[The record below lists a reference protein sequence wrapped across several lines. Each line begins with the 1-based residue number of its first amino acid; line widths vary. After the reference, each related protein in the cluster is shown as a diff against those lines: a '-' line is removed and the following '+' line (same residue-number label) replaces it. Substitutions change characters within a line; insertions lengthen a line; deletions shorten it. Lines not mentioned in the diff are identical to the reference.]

1 MDKPLSVSGTCDFRL
16 YLITDTAVCGG
27 FEELCRLVEAAL
39 DAGVRAVQLR
49 EKGLPVREYLGRAE
63 KMRLLTQRYGAR
75 LFVNDRVDVAVAVD
89 ADGVH
94 LGQSGIPPFAAKIV
108 SDRLLVGAST
118 HSLAEALRAQDEGAD
133 FVTLGPIYATPSKA
147 QYGDPVGLS
156 VLRNVVAAVRVPV
169 YGIGGIKTQNT
180 QEVLAAGAHG
190 IALISGILRAADL
203 RVSTQD
209 YLKLTGE
216 RR

>member
-1 MDKPLSVSGTCDFRL
+1 MSVSGTCDFRL

-27 FEELCRLVEAAL
+27 FEMLCRLVEAAL

-49 EKGLPVREYLGRAE
+49 EKDLPMREYLARAE

-75 LFVNDRVDVAVAVD
+75 LFINDRVDIAVAVD

-94 LGQSGIPPFAAKIV
+94 LGQNGIPPFAAKCV
-108 SDRLLVGAST
+108 SGRLLVGAST
-118 HSLAEALRAQDEGAD
+118 HSVEEALRAQYEGAD
-133 FVTLGPIYATPSKA
+133 FITLGPIYATPSKA
-147 QYGDPVGLS
+147 RYGSPLGLAALRS
-156 VLRNVVAAVRVPV
+156 VIAAARLPV

-180 QEVLAAGAHG
+180 QDILTAGAHG
-190 IALISGILRAADL
+190 IALVSGILAAADP
-203 RVSTQD
+203 RASTKD
-209 YLKLTGE
+209 YLTLIGE